1 MTTQSESLWG
11 LEELETA
18 KDMWMSGSS
27 ASEIAAV
34 LPMRSRNAVIGVA
47 RRQGWIRPGSKE
59 PGGETAR
66 KAPNWSPAE
75 IEEIKAMWI
84 AGKPRKE
91 IAANYPDRTLGA
103 VSALIYRCGLKRE
116 RAVRPEKVK
125 KAASAKPS
133 AKPANDFSPKKS
145 VKSIEA
151 SKSRRA
157 ACGEFGAK
165 AIEAFPEPANDTSML
180 LWKRGRYQ
188 CAWPVGD
195 GQGVEM
201 MCCGR
206 PVDPTAT
213 DTTKSYCSQHRAIA
227 STGIKQVQKVPREAN
242 LIARRGPSRS
252 VWDGGRVA

>member
-1 MTTQSESLWG
+1 MTTQSESVWALG
-11 LEELETA
+11 ELETA
-18 KDMWMSGSS
+18 KEMWMTGSS

-34 LPMRSRNAVIGVA
+34 LPMRSRNAVIGIV
-47 RRQGWIRPGSKE
+47 RRQGWVRPGGKE
-59 PGGETAR
+59 PGGETAT
-66 KAPNWSPAE
+66 KAPNWKPDE

-91 IAANYPDRTLGA
+91 IAAHYPDRTLGA
-103 VSALIYRCGLKRE
+103 VVALIYRCGLKRE
-116 RAVRPEKVK
+116 HAVRPEKVK
-125 KAASAKPS
+125 KVAAPKAVKKE
-133 AKPANDFSPKKS
+133 KPAKTVVQLAAAD
-145 VKSIEA
+145 
-151 SKSRRA
+151 KSRA
-157 ACGEFGAK
+157 SCADFGAK
-165 AIEAFPEPANDTSML
+165 AIEAFAEPANDTSML

-227 STGIKQVQKVPREAN
+227 STGIKQIQKAPREAN
-242 LIARRGPSRS
+242 VIARRGPSRS

>member
-1 MTTQSESLWG
+1 MTTQSESVWALN
-11 LEELETA
+11 ELETA

-34 LPMRSRNAVIGVA
+34 LPMRSRNAVIGVV
-47 RRQGWIRPGSKE
+47 RRQGWVRPGGKAPS
-59 PGGETAR
+59 GITAT

-84 AGKPRKE
+84 AGKLRKE

-103 VSALIYRCGLKRE
+103 VVALIYRCGLTRE
-116 RAVRPEKVK
+116 HAVRPEKVK
-125 KAASAKPS
+125 KTANAKPA
-133 AKPANDFSPKKS
+133 AKPANDFGPKKS
-145 VKSIEA
+145 VKSIET

-157 ACGEFGAK
+157 ACGEFGAR
-165 AIEAFPEPANDTSML
+165 AIEAFSEPANDTSML

-213 DTTKSYCSQHRAIA
+213 DTTKSYCQQHRAIA

-242 LIARRGPSRS
+242 VIARRGPSRS
-252 VWDGGRVA
+252 VWDGGRAA

>member
-1 MTTQSESLWG
+1 MITQSESLWG

-34 LPMRSRNAVIGVA
+34 LPMRSRNAVIGVVC
-47 RRQGWIRPGSKE
+47 RQGWVRPGGKAPS
-59 PGGETAR
+59 GITAT
-66 KAPNWSPAE
+66 KAPNWSPVE

-91 IAANYPDRTLGA
+91 IAAHYPDRTLGA

-116 RAVRPEKVK
+116 HAVRTEKVK
-125 KAASAKPS
+125 KAASAKPA
-133 AKPANDFSPKKS
+133 AKPANDFGPKKS
-145 VKSIEA
+145 VKSIET

-165 AIEAFPEPANDTSML
+165 AIEAFAEPANDTSML

-242 LIARRGPSRS
+242 VIARRGPSRS
-252 VWDGGRVA
+252 VWDGGRAA